1 VSLFTAHSDRGI
13 AQPGSAPALVRRS
26 GFKSR
31 LPDDVHGVRIERMYH
46 PSMLRRCVLMV
57 ALVVVLG
64 TCGGDDDD
72 DGSGGP
78 AREGTSGEW
87 ADAWTRVAEEG
98 CGGQCAVFS
107 ARDEGIPAAEAEPS
121 NFNVRYDPTED
132 PEAEG
137 WADVQD
143 FADEVGCVLPEQPVV
158 PTPINCA
165 AG

>member
-1 VSLFTAHSDRGI
+1 ME
-13 AQPGSAPALVRRS
+13 AL
-26 GFKSR
+26 
-31 LPDDVHGVRIERMYH
+31 IERMYH
-46 PSMLRRCVLMV
+46 PAMLRRGVLIV
-57 ALVVVLG
+57 GLVGVLG
-64 TCGGDDDD
+64 TCGGDDN

-87 ADAWTRVAEEG
+87 ADAWTRAAEEG
-98 CGGQCAVFS
+98 CSGQCAVFS

-121 NFNVRYDPTED
+121 NFDMRYDPTKD

-137 WADVQD
+137 WAAVQD
-143 FADEVGCVLPEQPVV
+143 FAAEVGCVLPEQPTV